1 MDIQVREINSYTREM
16 DISAPW
22 EELQE
27 SFNVSIDRFRKKVKL
42 QGFRKGKVP
51 KKILLQQFL
60 LEIEADFA
68 QQTVEQLYIEAL
80 REKGFVPVNRAEI
93 EAVDFSQG
101 QPLTFTATFEVEP
114 TVTLPKYSKKMKVNK
129 NVYQPDEQD
138 VDDFIEELRR
148 QSARLETNETGSVE
162 GSLLFVDMQELD
174 FSGVPIIGRKVEDRY
189 IKVGDGVFGGENLD
203 RLTGLKV
210 GDTAVVDVASP
221 DGKESTR
228 YQLTIKNVQE
238 EIMPRVDEDF
248 IKKVDGEAETEE
260 AFRSNIMERIQKRL
274 DHDAEAQFED
284 EIIAY
289 FLRETDPEVPPSM
302 IDGYIDNSFEDARN
316 RNGET
321 LDEEQ
326 FRTEMRPSVVRNLK
340 WYLIRKE
347 LIRGE
352 EVSIADERVDERI
365 DEIVA
370 AAGKESGQIRRFY
383 RKQSNRERLRED
395 LMDRELF
402 EKIKSYAKVSEVK
415 IATSELRKQ
424 KSLAQ
429 DRPA

>member
-1 MDIQVREINSYTREM
+1 
-16 DISAPW
+16 
-22 EELQE
+22 
-27 SFNVSIDRFRKKVKL
+27 
-42 QGFRKGKVP
+42 
-51 KKILLQQFL
+51 
-60 LEIEADFA
+60 
-68 QQTVEQLYIEAL
+68 
-80 REKGFVPVNRAEI
+80 
-93 EAVDFSQG
+93 
-101 QPLTFTATFEVEP
+101 
-114 TVTLPKYSKKMKVNK
+114 
-129 NVYQPDEQD
+129 
-138 VDDFIEELRR
+138 
-148 QSARLETNETGSVE
+148 
-162 GSLLFVDMQELD
+162 
-174 FSGVPIIGRKVEDRY
+174 
-189 IKVGDGVFGGENLD
+189 
-203 RLTGLKV
+203 
-210 GDTAVVDVASP
+210 
-221 DGKESTR
+221 
-228 YQLTIKNVQE
+228 
-238 EIMPRVDEDF
+238 MPRVDEDF

-395 LMDRELF
+395 LMDRELLR
-402 EKIKSYAKVSEVK
+402 KIKSYAKVSEVK